1 MRAQIVKINPKTIVI
16 KNEKGR
22 FATVSK
28 TKLDFDYKLGDTI
41 ILEKNGDE
49 VYFLPNSASSF
60 QARADFWG
68 DASPTKNTEKDEKD
82 YNNNALTASILVI
95 GLAIVGWFIAFYAC
109 CGGAIGGL
117 IYAFS
122 HLKDMDPDKK
132 FIADILLTIVIIVWV
147 AEIAVAIGNGL

>member
-1 MRAQIVKINPKTIVI
+1 MKAQIVKINPKTVVM
-16 KNEKGR
+16 KNERGS

-49 VYFLPNSASSF
+49 VYFLPNSASGF

-68 DASPTKNTEKDEKD
+68 DAEPKKSVKKTEKN
-82 YNNNALTASILVI
+82 YNNNALTGSIVVI
-95 GLAIVGWFIAFYAC
+95 VLAAIGWFVAFYAC
-109 CGGAIGGL
+109 CGGAIAGL
-117 IYAFS
+117 IYSFS

-132 FIADILLTIVIIVWV
+132 FIADILLTIGIIVWV